1 MTFMSL
7 LVRFSPASMT
17 AAQYDA
23 IVSRLYKEGI
33 HPAPGLELEVCY
45 GSGDQMKVSLLFDSQ
60 EDFGAFGARLGPI
73 LEEMG
78 MDGGEPEFLE
88 VHNIIRRG
96 DK

>member
-1 MTFMSL
+1 
-7 LVRFSPASMT
+7 
-17 AAQYDA
+17 
-23 IVSRLYKEGI
+23 
-33 HPAPGLELEVCY
+33 
-45 GSGDQMKVSLLFDSQ
+45 MKVSLLFDSP

-96 DK
+96 GN